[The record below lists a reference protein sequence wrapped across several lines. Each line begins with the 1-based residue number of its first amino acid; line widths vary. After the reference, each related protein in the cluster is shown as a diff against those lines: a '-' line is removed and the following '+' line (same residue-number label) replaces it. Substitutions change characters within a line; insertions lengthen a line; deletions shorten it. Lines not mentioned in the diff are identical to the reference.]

1 MRRTLYNQINRSAK
15 KAPRGHLDLLLN
27 QLRWLKGLPDSDGV
41 LADVTATKLKHM
53 AEMAAALDAGDMKDL
68 RPAKRHALILAL
80 IRQMR
85 IRVRDDVAEMF
96 IRRIG
101 TVYARD

>member
-1 MRRTLYNQINRSAK
+1 ML
-15 KAPRGHLDLLLN
+15 G
-27 QLRWLKGLPDSDGV
+27 
-41 LADVTATKLKHM
+41 DVPTTKLKHM

-85 IRVRDDVAEMF
+85 IRVRDDVADMF

-101 TVYARD
+101 AVHKSAGERDCGTPCVTSRTSDLLVRSVHEISK